1 VDLWEAHGGD
11 LEAMY
16 PAEAL
21 SVARLITGPT
31 ARNLVRVFQLQERLK
46 GLARTGAPPPR
57 FVHVAGGG
65 TMGGDIA
72 AWCALQGLQ
81 VTVQDVDG
89 PRLAQVVKRAAV
101 LFRRKLKDPRLVEAA
116 LDRIAPDLS
125 GAGAARADVVIEAI
139 FEDAGAKL
147 ALYRDLESR
156 MRPDALLATNTSSIP
171 LEELAGALEH
181 PERFVGLHFFNPV
194 ASMQLVEVVVM
205 DATPRATT
213 ERALAFVGAI
223 RRLPLPVRSS
233 PGFLVN
239 RILMPYLME
248 AVALE
253 GEGVPAAE
261 IDAAAVAFGMPM
273 GPVQLAD
280 TVGLDVCLSVARI
293 LGAHFGA
300 PVPARLEE
308 LVAAGRL
315 GRKSGQGFYDY
326 PGGHPTVPRLPAPP
340 PGGPVEQRLILRFLN
355 EAVACQRERITADA
369 DLLDA
374 GVIFGT
380 GFAPFRGGPIHH
392 NQAEGAEVQ
401 VARLEGLEHRLGG
414 RFAPDPG
421 WRSL

>member
-1 VDLWEAHGGD
+1 
-11 LEAMY
+11 
-16 PAEAL
+16 
-21 SVARLITGPT
+21 
-31 ARNLVRVFQLQERLK
+31 
-46 GLARTGAPPPR
+46 
-57 FVHVAGGG
+57 
-65 TMGGDIA
+65 
-72 AWCALQGLQ
+72 
-81 VTVQDVDG
+81 
-89 PRLAQVVKRAAV
+89 
-101 LFRRKLKDPRLVEAA
+101 
-116 LDRIAPDLS
+116 
-125 GAGAARADVVIEAI
+125 
-139 FEDAGAKL
+139 
-147 ALYRDLESR
+147 
-156 MRPDALLATNTSSIP
+156 
-171 LEELAGALEH
+171 
-181 PERFVGLHFFNPV
+181 
-194 ASMQLVEVVVM
+194 
-205 DATPRATT
+205 
-213 ERALAFVGAI
+213 
-223 RRLPLPVRSS
+223 
-233 PGFLVN
+233 
-239 RILMPYLME
+239 ME